1 MPVLKFAKPKGKTLA
16 SRLSGV
22 SCPIAGVTWNP
33 SHEDRARVQELL
45 EYLESRRG
53 FHRPFNAE
61 TVQFL
66 ISLIREIDGR
76 LKDEIEKS
84 HRPTPLKESLIGM
97 QAACERFLERTMRT
111 QGMAYKLEVY
121 YATCLGELRSILGLH
136 IARLACAYDIEVPSE
151 LLAIIPR
158 ESEYAEKTPE
168 PVSQAK
174 GASKPASKPK
184 SRTRRSPAKGKA

>member
-33 SHEDRARVQELL
+33 SHDDRARVQELL

-61 TVQFL
+61 TAQFL
-66 ISLIREIDGR
+66 ISLIRKIDDR

-84 HRPTPLKESLIGM
+84 QRQTPLKESLIGM

-111 QGMAYKLEVY
+111 EGMAYRLEVY
-121 YATCLGELRSILGLH
+121 YATCLGELRGILGLH
-136 IARLACAYDIEVPSE
+136 IARLACAYDIEVPGE

-158 ESEYAEKTPE
+158 ESEFAREIPE
-168 PVSQAK
+168 PAI
-174 GASKPASKPK
+174 PAGNIRKSATKPK
-184 SRTRRSPAKGKA
+184 SRTRRSPAKRKA